1 MNRPSADQ
9 PPAAPDR
16 LLASDATD
24 FERRMLEAAL
34 QKKPSSAASS
44 RMAKALGVAMTIG
57 TTTTATTVAAGA
69 TVTKVAATAGATAA
83 WPWVTVGVL
92 GLVVGGAVIGT
103 RAGREARPPQS
114 SPPAVTVPAPAP
126 PAPATAPAKP
136 ALPPEPPARAVTSS
150 PRVRA
155 ATATSELREQVALL
169 DSARQAMSDGES
181 RRTLEI
187 VRRYLDRYPSGTF
200 RPEATAIQIEA
211 LMKVGRETEA
221 RALAE
226 RFVAEN
232 RGSLLAK
239 RVADVAGLTAR

>member
-1 MNRPSADQ
+1 MNRPTADQ
-9 PPAAPDR
+9 SPDR

-24 FERRMLEAAL
+24 FERRVLEAAL

-44 RMAKALGVAMTIG
+44 RMAKALGIAMTVG

-103 RAGREARPPQS
+103 RATREARPPQV
-114 SPPAVTVPAPAP
+114 SPPAITVPAPPPAP
-126 PAPATAPAKP
+126 PATELAKP
-136 ALPPEPPARAVTSS
+136 ALPAEPPARVAAS

-155 ATATSELREQVALL
+155 ATTTSELREQVALL
-169 DSARQAMSDGES
+169 DSARQAMSRGES

-187 VRRYLDRYPSGTF
+187 LRRYLDKYPSGTF
-200 RPEATAIQIEA
+200 RPEATAIKIEA
-211 LMKVGRETEA
+211 LMKVGREAEA

-226 RFVAEN
+226 RFVTEN

-239 RVADVAGLTAR
+239 RVADVAGLTER

>member
-24 FERRMLEAAL
+24 FERRVLEAAQ

-44 RMAKALGVAMTIG
+44 RMAKALGIAMTVG

-103 RAGREARPPQS
+103 RATREARPPQV
-114 SPPAVTVPAPAP
+114 SPPAVTVPAPPPAP
-126 PAPATAPAKP
+126 PAPEPAKP
-136 ALPPEPPARAVTSS
+136 ALPAEPPARAVAAS

-155 ATATSELREQVALL
+155 ATTATSELREQVALL
-169 DSARQAMSDGES
+169 DSARQAMSQGES

-187 VRRYLDRYPSGTF
+187 LRRYLDKYPSGTF
-200 RPEATAIQIEA
+200 RPEATAIKIEA
-211 LMKVGRETEA
+211 LMKVGR
-221 RALAE
+221 
-226 RFVAEN
+226 
-232 RGSLLAK
+232 
-239 RVADVAGLTAR
+239 